1 MFVHLMFMS
10 ILLFVMYGFLA
21 INLVFNVDFFA
32 SYRGFIGRK
41 VNDDVKVLG
50 EHMNTHVK
58 VCG

>member
-1 MFVHLMFMS
+1 MS

-50 EHMNTHVK
+50 EHMNTQVK